1 MGKWEYEPAR
11 DIGMSTAERWQSLH
25 RESDLIETACHMAW
39 ALGVRVYLRLWH
51 RFEVE
56 GREHLPAAPPFVL
69 VGNHASHLDALLL
82 TAPLPLR
89 IRDRVF
95 ALAAG
100 DVFFDKKLRAG
111 FATTF
116 INALP
121 LWRRRS
127 TGKALAE
134 LRERLVDEPCAYV
147 IFPEGGRS
155 RDGRMMKFKPGV
167 GMILA
172 GTDVPVIPCQLRGAF
187 EACPAGTTLP
197 RPRKI
202 RLRVG
207 EALRFVDVPNER
219 EGWEKVTTTL
229 QEAVQNLA
237 NRDFTPPAGAPA
249 EEPQITTS
257 SGPSGG

>member
-11 DIGMSTAERWQSLH
+11 DLGLNTAERWQSLH
-25 RESDLIETACHMAW
+25 RESDLFETGCHMAW
-39 ALGVRVYLRLWH
+39 ACGVRLYLRLWH

-56 GREHLPAAPPFVL
+56 GRANLPAAPPFVM

-82 TAPLPLR
+82 AAPLPLG

-100 DVFFDKKLRAG
+100 DVFFEKKVRAA

-134 LRERLVDEPCAYV
+134 LRQRLVEEPCAFI
-147 IFPEGGRS
+147 IFPEGARS
-155 RDGRMMKFKPGV
+155 RDGRMLKFKPGA

-172 GTDVPVIPCQLRGAF
+172 GTDVPVIPCHLRGAF
-187 EACPAGTTLP
+187 EACPAGTNVP

-202 RLRVG
+202 QMRVG
-207 EALRFVDVPNER
+207 EALRFADVPNER
-219 EGWEKVTTTL
+219 DGWERIAADL
-229 QEAVQNLA
+229 QDAVQRLA
-237 NRDFTPPAGAPA
+237 NRDFTPPAGDD
-249 EEPQITTS
+249 QITTS
-257 SGPSGG
+257 SGASGG